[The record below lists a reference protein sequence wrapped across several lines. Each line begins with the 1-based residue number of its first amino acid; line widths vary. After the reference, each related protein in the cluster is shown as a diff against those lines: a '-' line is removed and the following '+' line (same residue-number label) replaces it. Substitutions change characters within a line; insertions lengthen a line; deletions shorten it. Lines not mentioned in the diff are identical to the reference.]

1 MFRQKVTNHVRTA
14 VANICGSAE
23 YPDIHATVRFT
34 QKTNGVLVALQAE
47 GLPPN
52 KVLGFHIHNGVSCR
66 GNIVDVF
73 AEADGHY
80 NPTGVEHPYH
90 AGDLPP
96 IFSNNGTAYMTVLTN
111 RFTVREI
118 AGKAIIIHDGR
129 DDFTTQPSGD
139 SGNKIACGIIHIG

>member
-14 VANICGSAE
+14 VAQLRGDITCPN
-23 YPDIHATVRFT
+23 IHATVEFT
-34 QKTNGVLVALQAE
+34 QKTNGVLVALRAE

-66 GNIVDVF
+66 STDELPF
-73 AEADGHY
+73 AEAQGHY
-80 NPTGVEHPYH
+80 NPTGAEHPYH

-96 IFSNNGTAYMTVLTN
+96 IFSNNGTAYMTLLTN

-118 AGKAIIIHDGR
+118 AGKAIIIHGGR
-129 DDFTTQPSGD
+129 DDFTTQPDGASGERL
-139 SGNKIACGIIHIG
+139 ACGIIHIG